1 MNVSKRIPYL
11 FTTIVL
17 LALSALVFAM
27 PARALT
33 ISTTYDSSVTASA
46 NSAQIQS
53 AFNTAA
59 QIFQGLY
66 TNPVTINIT
75 VYWGATG
82 PFSGGVGLG
91 ASQSQILGTI
101 TYAQLTNAL
110 RSSRTTLADTN
121 SVASLPASDPI
132 VGNSWWI
139 PRAEIKALGL
149 SLGRLNRLCQRREL
163 YV

>member
-1 MNVSKRIPYL
+1 MLTFRPEAQPQAMNVSKRIPYL

-27 PARALT
+27 PGRALT
-33 ISTTYDSSVTASA
+33 ISTTYDSSVTAST
-46 NSAQIQS
+46 NSTQIQS

-91 ASQSQILGTI
+91 PSPSPILGTI
-101 TYAQLTNAL
+101 SYPPFPNTPPPPPPT
-110 RSSRTTLADTN
+110 S
-121 SVASLPASDPI
+121 PA
-132 VGNSWWI
+132 
-139 PRAEIKALGL
+139 
-149 SLGRLNRLCQRREL
+149 
-163 YV
+163 